1 MTKMHMVGILISS
14 LLSKIFCIYKWIQI
28 LIKILD
34 MRKAMPR
41 DVDKKS
47 VIPLPHPVRAD
58 ELDS

>member
-1 MTKMHMVGILISS
+1 MHMVGILISS
-14 LLSKIFCIYKWIQI
+14 LLSKIFFIYKWIQI
-28 LIKILD
+28 LIKIILD